1 MSVRAIAIL
10 SPGIMG
16 AAVGG
21 ALRTHGYDVLTCL
34 AGRGAATKARAQRF
48 GFRDVATLEEMVAES
63 DLVLSILPPES
74 ARATARAVAN
84 AMIAA
89 KRTPPFADMNAISPE
104 TARTVAAEIARA
116 GGSFIDGGIIGSPPG
131 STVPGN
137 VDKPPRFY
145 VSGADAKLFDELDG
159 KGIAI
164 RRCGEEI
171 GRASAIKMVY
181 AGVTKGVNTLHTAAL
196 VAAEALG
203 VGTELRAEFA
213 YSQPVPYK
221 SMQTT
226 ISRLPADAGR
236 WIAEMEEIAQT
247 FAAVGVTPQFHYGA
261 KWVFEL
267 LNRTPYADETRE
279 TMDRTRTLE
288 QSIATYAQHVKTKQA
303 AE

>member
-1 MSVRAIAIL
+1 MSVRAISIL

-48 GFRDVATLEEMVAES
+48 GFRDVATLDEMVAES

-74 ARATARAVAN
+74 ARAAARAVAN

-89 KRTPPFADMNAISPE
+89 NRTPPFADMNAISPE

-116 GGSFIDGGIIGSPPG
+116 GASFIDGGIIGSPPG
-131 STVPGN
+131 ST
-137 VDKPPRFY
+137 DMPPRFY
-145 VSGADAKLFDELDG
+145 VSGADAKLFDEFDG
-159 KGIAI
+159 KGIAV
-164 RRCGEEI
+164 RRCGDEI

-213 YSQPVPYK
+213 YSQPAPYK
-221 SMQTT
+221 SMQNA
-226 ISRLPADAGR
+226 ISRLPADSGR

-267 LNRTPYADETRE
+267 LNRTPYATETRE